1 MAKILVV
8 EDDADLRE
16 ILTLRL
22 VDSGHTVHPV
32 KSGKE
37 AIPALRVNK
46 YDLIILDWMMPD
58 VNGLDVLKEFRQQG
72 GQTPVLM
79 LTAKSWV
86 DDKEKALDSGADDYV
101 TKPFDYKELLARI
114 RALLRRPSGAVAN
127 VLQASGIELDPVSCR
142 VSKNSVE
149 VHLRPKVYAILE
161 FLMRHPNQLFTA
173 EALLARVW
181 LDDSLATPDTIRTH
195 MKLLRR
201 SLNLKPDE
209 LIRTVRHKGYM
220 LVDE

>member
-16 ILTLRL
+16 ILTFRL
-22 VDSGHTVHPV
+22 VGSGHTVHPV
-32 KSGKE
+32 ESGKE
-37 AIPALRVNK
+37 ALPALRVNK
-46 YDLIILDWMMPD
+46 YDLIILDWMMPEVD
-58 VNGLDVLKEFRQQG
+58 GMDVLKEFRELG

-86 DDKEKALDSGADDYV
+86 DDKERALDSGADDYL
-101 TKPFDYKELLARI
+101 TKPFDFKELMARV
-114 RALLRRPSGAVAN
+114 RALLRRPSGTVAN
-127 VLQASGIELDPVSCR
+127 VVHTAGIELDPVSCR
-142 VSKNSVE
+142 VTKGGVE

-173 EALLARVW
+173 EALLTRIW
-181 LDDSLATPDTIRTH
+181 LDDSLATVDTIRTH

-201 SLNLKPDE
+201 SLELKEGE